1 MRTADLIIVSALASF
16 SSGLAI
22 AQGLPAPSR
31 TVYKCEVGGKVVYSD
46 SPCLGAQ
53 RVDVTPTQ
61 GLNKSS
67 GSERVGA
74 DVRRERHNETMA
86 EVMRPLFAE
95 TAEQRAKRHRRA
107 SLAPDV
113 RRQCDDL
120 DRRISSAEL
129 EEGRTAQAE
138 RQTVQERLL
147 GMRAQHRDLKC

>member
-95 TAEQRAKRHRRA
+95 TAEQRAKRHRR
-107 SLAPDV
+107 
-113 RRQCDDL
+113 QCDDL